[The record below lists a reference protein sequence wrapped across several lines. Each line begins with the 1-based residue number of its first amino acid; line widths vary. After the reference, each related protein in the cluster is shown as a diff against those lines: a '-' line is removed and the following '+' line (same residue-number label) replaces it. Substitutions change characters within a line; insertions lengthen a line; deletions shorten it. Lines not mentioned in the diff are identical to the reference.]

1 MLSIFCNFTTYRHYF
16 LCINEKIANFIN
28 IQTIRKHWNL
38 TSKIFVKTSTFRI
51 QKSDHY
57 ISNKYEIYLRND
69 LRTKLVPFKISITTF
84 TRYLFKQFFSLMH
97 IIINCCNILNI
108 ICKKNIYHLTLFLKC
123 VYNFKDQELNNHVFL
138 NA

>member
-1 MLSIFCNFTTYRHYF
+1 MFCNFTTYRHYF

-84 TRYLFKQFFSLMH
+84 TRYLFKQFFFF
-97 IIINCCNILNI
+97 
-108 ICKKNIYHLTLFLKC
+108 YA
-123 VYNFKDQELNNHVFL
+123 YNHKLL
-138 NA
+138 

>member
-1 MLSIFCNFTTYRHYF
+1 MLCWYSIILQLLVFTSKLNNINHSRAQTF
-16 LCINEKIANFIN
+16 LPVKSCWVFFVILPHIDIIFYASMKKLQILLIYKQFVN
-28 IQTIRKHWNL
+28 ILNL

-84 TRYLFKQFFSLMH
+84 TRYLFKQFFFF
-97 IIINCCNILNI
+97 NA
-108 ICKKNIYHLTLFLKC
+108 
-123 VYNFKDQELNNHVFL
+123 YNHKLL
-138 NA
+138 

>member
-1 MLSIFCNFTTYRHYF
+1 MLCWYSIILQLFVFTSKLNNINHSRAQAFLPVKSCWVFFCNFTTYRHYL
-16 LCINEKIANFIN
+16 LCINEKLTNFIN

-84 TRYLFKQFFSLMH
+84 TRYLFKQFFFF
-97 IIINCCNILNI
+97 NA
-108 ICKKNIYHLTLFLKC
+108 
-123 VYNFKDQELNNHVFL
+123 YNHKLL
-138 NA
+138 